1 MKLTSS
7 EISATLEAKGKET
20 KEIGVVETKLK
31 NEANEMKAA
40 IDNMK
45 ETGEYD
51 SIKAALQNGIRQEVK
66 LKKRTEVTDKLDNVN
81 KELEKNVESN
91 QETIETLGNN
101 LSQVESVSKA
111 EVATAANDMIGEA
124 KQSLSKAEGERKDLA
139 KQLSDA
145 IQTVNNI
152 DADADK
158 IEF

>member
-1 MKLTSS
+1 MKLTSN
-7 EISATLEAKGKET
+7 EISATLETKGNET
-20 KEIGVVETKLK
+20 KKIGAVETKLK
-31 NEANEMKAA
+31 NEADEMKTA

-101 LSQVESVSKA
+101 LSQVESVSRA
-111 EVATAANDMIGEA
+111 EVATAANDIIGEA

-145 IQTVNNI
+145 IQTVNDIN
-152 DADADK
+152 ADADK
-158 IEF
+158 IEI